1 MPDEFSVRYWEDADL
16 GRLPVDERDRQ
27 SVPIVVPGHHPVGI
41 EKPVKRRYV
50 ESPQVAVC
58 RIDDRRYVVEV
69 TRNAVPVRTP
79 GRGPDGTLPFDRTTN
94 RSPSASHRWRFPAS
108 VVTANRSASGC
119 HEKSVTWPSS
129 GRYRL
134 LVQLLSVRRAISSA
148 FPSSS

>member
-94 RSPSASHRWRFPAS
+94 RLPLGIPQVEIPGVSRNCQSLRVGVSREIAHVALFRPVSTPRPVAIRPA
-108 VVTANRSASGC
+108 C
-119 HEKSVTWPSS
+119 
-129 GRYRL
+129 Y
-134 LVQLLSVRRAISSA
+134 
-148 FPSSS
+148 